1 MKEKIE
7 QSILKFNKT
16 FSRLEN
22 ETENKGIFYE
32 TGNGYQAIASRV
44 YRSIDIKFDNAESAL
59 KKLSTSAFTG
69 EHNAFTVDLNKIE
82 ISEQKEAILY
92 IQKVMKEKN
101 LFFKQED
108 FNNFFK
114 LTPNQEK
121 MMLDFVVAHEMSHIY
136 FKNIN
141 NPTYDPNINAIQ
153 LVNSGKTVGNMRDEN
168 RADVIAILLLQKE
181 YGKYNPELIDL
192 LDKIKTVRLGG
203 TIESIVDNS
212 SPYNMFHIYKNDMAF
227 FKDLPEISKN
237 TLPIIEK
244 KVDQV
249 VLKTLKDF
257 GLQQGF
263 YGSDPLNELTKS
275 IEDRKEK
282 ILDLCNNLSTIKG
295 EKNLLSDSVNKCF
308 EAGFYHKTEL
318 SEKGKIFIS
327 EIPIYND
334 EYQIVYDKIKQDK
347 TFEKNEDENLSIKK
361 MMANQI
367 DY

>member
-1 MKEKIE
+1 
-7 QSILKFNKT
+7 
-16 FSRLEN
+16 
-22 ETENKGIFYE
+22 
-32 TGNGYQAIASRV
+32 
-44 YRSIDIKFDNAESAL
+44 
-59 KKLSTSAFTG
+59 
-69 EHNAFTVDLNKIE
+69 
-82 ISEQKEAILY
+82 
-92 IQKVMKEKN
+92 
-101 LFFKQED
+101 
-108 FNNFFK
+108 
-114 LTPNQEK
+114 
-121 MMLDFVVAHEMSHIY
+121 
-136 FKNIN
+136 
-141 NPTYDPNINAIQ
+141 
-153 LVNSGKTVGNMRDEN
+153 MRDEN

-181 YGKYNPELIDL
+181 YGKNNPELIDL